1 MSSLLMR
8 FVLISLMFCTGA
20 RFIKEYISAYI
31 CYWHT
36 HTHAPPH
43 TMTFEALK
51 LRLLFAKL
59 IKIAY
64 LKVISMCKSSFKAQ
78 SNFLIILNFIKHK
91 FGNVHAR
98 L

>member
-1 MSSLLMR
+1 MPDSLKS
-8 FVLISLMFCTGA
+8 ISQPTYVIGT
-20 RFIKEYISAYI
+20 R
-31 CYWHT
+31 
-36 HTHAPPH
+36 THAPPH

-51 LRLLFAKL
+51 LRFLFAKL

-78 SNFLIILNFIKHK
+78 SNFLIILNFIKHN

>member
-1 MSSLLMR
+1 MPDSLKS
-8 FVLISLMFCTGA
+8 ISQPTYVIGT
-20 RFIKEYISAYI
+20 
-31 CYWHT
+31 HT

-64 LKVISMCKSSFKAQ
+64 LKVISMCKSSFEA
-78 SNFLIILNFIKHK
+78 
-91 FGNVHAR
+91 
-98 L
+98 

>member
-1 MSSLLMR
+1 MPDSLKS
-8 FVLISLMFCTGA
+8 ISQPTYVIG
-20 RFIKEYISAYI
+20 
-31 CYWHT
+31 T

-51 LRLLFAKL
+51 LRLIFAKL
-59 IKIAY
+59 IAY

-78 SNFLIILNFIKHK
+78 SNFLIILNFIKHN

>member
-1 MSSLLMR
+1 MPDSLKS
-8 FVLISLMFCTGA
+8 ISQPTYVIG
-20 RFIKEYISAYI
+20 
-31 CYWHT
+31 T

-51 LRLLFAKL
+51 LRLIFAKL
-59 IKIAY
+59 IAY

>member
-1 MSSLLMR
+1 MPDSLKS
-8 FVLISLMFCTGA
+8 ISQPTYVIGT
-20 RFIKEYISAYI
+20 R
-31 CYWHT
+31 
-36 HTHAPPH
+36 THAPPH

-51 LRLLFAKL
+51 LRLIFAKL
-59 IKIAY
+59 IAY

-78 SNFLIILNFIKHK
+78 SNFLIILNFIKHN